1 METPVSGATARARVA
16 PTMELPTT
24 AVVRTLPDASEAAPM
39 EAIAAALYDPGR
51 PLKSSVATT
60 KVRARPARGA
70 VAARG
75 WGRAP
80 ARKAVGDWQARSR
93 SPPARAQRDSL
104 LAPRQL
110 PTPGADIF
118 QATDRV
124 TRDMAQALGAAAVRG
139 VARPPAR
146 GARPYRRDRAHWG
159 KGAQRSGVEGDLV
172 PLPHCSHRVRLLR
185 KPAPPTVRRWRKDF
199 LQLCAAHP
207 PATEEDA
214 ASRFATFLDGRL
226 NQE

>member
-93 SPPARAQRDSL
+93 SPPRARNVTASSL
-104 LAPRQL
+104 PASCPPREQTFSRPQTGSRGTWRRRWALLLCVALPDPPRAARGPIGAIELTGGRARSGAVWKGTWCRCRTAATACGCCGSRLRPLSAAGARLSYSSAPRTL
-110 PTPGADIF
+110 RRRRRTLHPASPPSSTGA
-118 QATDRV
+118 
-124 TRDMAQALGAAAVRG
+124 
-139 VARPPAR
+139 
-146 GARPYRRDRAHWG
+146 
-159 KGAQRSGVEGDLV
+159 
-172 PLPHCSHRVRLLR
+172 
-185 KPAPPTVRRWRKDF
+185 
-199 LQLCAAHP
+199 
-207 PATEEDA
+207 
-214 ASRFATFLDGRL
+214 
-226 NQE
+226 